1 MSATTTVV
9 LRFLDE
15 VLSGGRPGSASDLV
29 NNELLQQ
36 RVEAWRRSF
45 ADLAVQP
52 VRVVAEGPYVAVH
65 LLASGTHTGQF
76 QGGTATGRGWTSS
89 CTAIL
94 EVRDDRIVDFWITWD
109 LLDILE
115 QTGLVHRSADVSA

>member
-1 MSATTTVV
+1 MSAPTAIVQ
-9 LRFLDE
+9 RFLDE

-29 NNELLQQ
+29 GNDLLRQ
-36 RVEAWRRSF
+36 RVDAWRRSF
-45 ADLAVQP
+45 ADLAVSP
-52 VRVVAEGPYVAVH
+52 VRLVAEGPYVAVH
-65 LLASGTHTGQF
+65 LLASGTHTGRF
-76 QGGTATGRGWTSS
+76 QGGGPTGRSWTSS

-115 QTGLVHRSADVSA
+115 QTGLVTRRADASA